1 MSPEKIEATIS
12 GARGNA
18 TTFKMECANQST
30 RINLR
35 DSARVSVAF
44 FFSFRS
50 MHRIRTINS
59 LDFTRTYEAQ
69 LVLSRIS
76 TSSFSHL
83 SIFFWVSRSQVAQL
97 LCTVSLTRRNFHVLR
112 DRQRQRCN
120 NGGSNNGLIV

>member
-30 RINLR
+30 RINPR

-50 MHRIRTINS
+50 MHRIGTINS

-69 LVLSRIS
+69 LVSSRIS
-76 TSSFSHL
+76 TSSFFPSFH
-83 SIFFWVSRSQVAQL
+83 FL
-97 LCTVSLTRRNFHVLR
+97 LGFVFTSCTVTLYSFSYTSQFSCTTRSSTTTLQQWRF
-112 DRQRQRCN
+112 
-120 NGGSNNGLIV
+120 